1 MYCPKCG
8 AQSESGRFCR
18 SCGMN
23 LVMISTA
30 LSDTEQTVNN
40 APTVRGKMTFGVF
53 RPAKV
58 NNLRRSLQGHNV
70 AAIFGDVVVDL
81 TAEDLPLGETTIHVY
96 SIFSSLN
103 ILAHDDVGIRIT
115 GVTLFSEVKM
125 RDQKL
130 GNGVFNVNEYRS
142 PGYSQSVR
150 RLHIDATSVFSSV
163 KLKR

>member
-8 AQSESGRFCR
+8 AQSDNVRFCR

-23 LVMISTA
+23 LVMVSTA
-30 LSDTEQTVNN
+30 LSDSEQESNN
-40 APTVRGKMTFGVF
+40 TPTLRGKMTFGVF

-58 NNLRRSLQGHNV
+58 TNLRRDLKGHNV

-103 ILAHDDVGIRIT
+103 VLAQDDVGIRIT
-115 GVTLFSEVKM
+115 GVTMFGEIKM
-125 RDQKL
+125 RDQQV
-130 GNGVFNVNEYRS
+130 GNGVFSVSEYRS

-163 KLKR
+163 KLKK

>member
-8 AQSESGRFCR
+8 AQSDSGRFCR

-23 LVMISTA
+23 LVMVSTA
-30 LSDTEQTVNN
+30 LSDSQQDSNN
-40 APTVRGKMTFGVF
+40 TPTLRGKMTFGVF

-58 NNLRRSLQGHNV
+58 NNLRRDLKGHNV
-70 AAIFGDVVVDL
+70 AAIFGDVVIDL

-103 ILAHDDVGIRIT
+103 ILAQDDVGIRIT
-115 GVTLFSEVKM
+115 GVTMFGEIKM
-125 RDQKL
+125 RDQQV
-130 GNGVFNVNEYRS
+130 GNGVFSVSEYRS

-163 KLKR
+163 KLKK

>member
-8 AQSESGRFCR
+8 AQSDSGRFCR

-23 LVMISTA
+23 LVMVSTA
-30 LSDTEQTVNN
+30 LSEGEQAVNN
-40 APTVRGKMTFGVF
+40 TPTARGKMTFGIF

-58 NNLRRSLQGHNV
+58 DNLRRNLRGHNV
-70 AAIFGDVVVDL
+70 ASIFGDVVVDL

-96 SIFSSLN
+96 SLFSSLN
-103 ILAHDDVGIRIT
+103 VLAQDDVGIRIT
-115 GVTLFSEVKM
+115 GVTLFSETKV
-125 RDQKL
+125 RGQNL
-130 GNGVFNVNEYRS
+130 GNGVFSVNEYRS

-163 KLKR
+163 KLKK

>member
-1 MYCPKCG
+1 
-8 AQSESGRFCR
+8 
-18 SCGMN
+18 MN
-23 LVMISTA
+23 LVMVSTA
-30 LSDTEQTVNN
+30 LSDSEQVSNDP
-40 APTVRGKMTFGVF
+40 PTLRGKMTFGVF

-58 NNLRRSLQGHNV
+58 TNLRRDLKGHNV

-103 ILAHDDVGIRIT
+103 ILAQDDVGIRIT
-115 GVTLFSEVKM
+115 GVTMFGEIKM
-125 RDQKL
+125 RDQQV
-130 GNGVFNVNEYRS
+130 GNGVFSVSEYRS

-163 KLKR
+163 KLKK